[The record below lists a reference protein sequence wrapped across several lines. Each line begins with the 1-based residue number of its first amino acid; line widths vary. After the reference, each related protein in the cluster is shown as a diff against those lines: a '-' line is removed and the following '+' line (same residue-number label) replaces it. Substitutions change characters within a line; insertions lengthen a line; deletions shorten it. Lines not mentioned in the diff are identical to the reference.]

1 MKEIVRKM
9 AIFPIKTAIFS
20 SQDQLKRSFFL
31 FFMGVSIEKTKKKI
45 LHIFKISPTKDGVKD
60 GNHHQ
65 NGPKN

>member
-1 MKEIVRKM
+1 M

-20 SQDQLKRSFFL
+20 SQEHLEGSFFL
-31 FFMGVSIEKTKKKI
+31 FFMGMSIEKPKKKI
-45 LHIFKISPTKDGVKD
+45 LHLFKIPSTKDGVKD